1 MTDVHTASEDGSM
14 YTYTSLATV
23 RKILGIDK
31 SSASRR
37 VRPAIKAGY
46 LINEEGTRGK
56 PMRLRIGDPMPEEVK
71 VLPTPEQLE
80 GAIGVSDKDPT
91 AVWM

>member
-1 MTDVHTASEDGSM
+1 M
-14 YTYTSLATV
+14 YTTLFRFGKILISRFGTSGNF
-23 RKILGIDK
+23 LGIDK

-37 VRPAIKAGY
+37 VRQAIKAGY

-56 PMRLRIGDPMPEEVK
+56 PMRLRIGDPMPEEVQ

-80 GAIGVSDKDPT
+80 RAIGVHDKDPT